1 MITVIEFSHVTKQY
15 PDLVALKDLNL
26 TINDGELF
34 VLVGPSG
41 SGKTTLLKMI
51 NRLVVPTT
59 GSVKI
64 DHQDVSQTNIRLL
77 RRGIGYVL
85 QTGALFPNMTVA
97 ENAAIQLDNLGWD
110 PQKKHD
116 RIVDLMNRV
125 NLDPDVFLAKMPS
138 ELSGGEAQRVGI
150 VRALAGRPKLVLM
163 DEPFSA
169 LDPVSRRQLQ
179 KIMIELHK
187 QIDTT
192 IVFVTHDI
200 HEATLLADRLAII
213 HNGVLLQVGEP
224 DHMMANPADDFV
236 KYFFDAEDSGSRLL
250 EQVVA
255 SGLGRPK
262 TAADNVIELRNDQTV
277 YEWAGLLERNPK
289 ERVSVDG
296 LVLTASDLISYIAD
310 FAKGGQR

>member
-1 MITVIEFSHVTKQY
+1 MIEFSHVTKQY

-51 NRLVVPTT
+51 NRLVVPTA

>member
-1 MITVIEFSHVTKQY
+1 MIEFSHVTKQY

-51 NRLVVPTT
+51 NRLVVPTA

-125 NLDPDVFLAKMPS
+125 NLDPDVFLVKMPS

-262 TAADNVIELRNDQTV
+262 TAADNVIELRNDQTG
-277 YEWAGLLERNPK
+277 YEWAGLLERNPN

>member
-1 MITVIEFSHVTKQY
+1 MIEFSHVTKQY

-51 NRLVVPTT
+51 NRLVVPTA

-125 NLDPDVFLAKMPS
+125 NLDPDVFLVKMPS

-163 DEPFSA
+163 DE
-169 LDPVSRRQLQ
+169 
-179 KIMIELHK
+179 H
-187 QIDTT
+187 
-192 IVFVTHDI
+192 
-200 HEATLLADRLAII
+200 
-213 HNGVLLQVGEP
+213 
-224 DHMMANPADDFV
+224 
-236 KYFFDAEDSGSRLL
+236 
-250 EQVVA
+250 
-255 SGLGRPK
+255 
-262 TAADNVIELRNDQTV
+262 
-277 YEWAGLLERNPK
+277 
-289 ERVSVDG
+289 
-296 LVLTASDLISYIAD
+296 LV
-310 FAKGGQR
+310 R

>member
-1 MITVIEFSHVTKQY
+1 MIEFSHVTKQY

-125 NLDPDVFLAKMPS
+125 NLDPDVFLVKMPS

-277 YEWAGLLERNPK
+277 YEWPGLLERNPN

>member
-51 NRLVVPTT
+51 NRLVVPTA

-125 NLDPDVFLAKMPS
+125 NLDPDVFLVKMPS

-277 YEWAGLLERNPK
+277 YEWAGLLERNPN

>member
-1 MITVIEFSHVTKQY
+1 MIEFSHVTKQY

-51 NRLVVPTT
+51 NRLVVPTA

-125 NLDPDVFLAKMPS
+125 NLDPDVFLVKMPS

-277 YEWAGLLERNPK
+277 YEWAGLLERNPN

>member
-1 MITVIEFSHVTKQY
+1 MIEFSHVTKQY

-51 NRLVVPTT
+51 NRLVVPTA

-277 YEWAGLLERNPK
+277 YEWAGLLERNPN

>member
-1 MITVIEFSHVTKQY
+1 
-15 PDLVALKDLNL
+15 
-26 TINDGELF
+26 
-34 VLVGPSG
+34 
-41 SGKTTLLKMI
+41 
-51 NRLVVPTT
+51 
-59 GSVKI
+59 
-64 DHQDVSQTNIRLL
+64 
-77 RRGIGYVL
+77 
-85 QTGALFPNMTVA
+85 
-97 ENAAIQLDNLGWD
+97 
-110 PQKKHD
+110 
-116 RIVDLMNRV
+116 
-125 NLDPDVFLAKMPS
+125 
-138 ELSGGEAQRVGI
+138 
-150 VRALAGRPKLVLM
+150 
-163 DEPFSA
+163 
-169 LDPVSRRQLQ
+169 
-179 KIMIELHK
+179 MIELHK

-277 YEWAGLLERNPK
+277 YEWAGLLERNPN

>member
-1 MITVIEFSHVTKQY
+1 MIEFSHVTKQY

-51 NRLVVPTT
+51 NRLVVPTA

-125 NLDPDVFLAKMPS
+125 NLDPDVFLVKMPS